1 MKIALIGLGYWGRN
15 YLNLIDSIDD
25 LELVAIVDPSQ
36 DFILNKN
43 FKNICI
49 VNSINELLSKNLE
62 LDAAIVSSPSSTHY
76 EITKKLISSG
86 IHVLVEKPI
95 ALSLKQTKELYRIA
109 IDEKVILLVDHIFL
123 YNKSI
128 NHVNEIIKSEEF
140 GKILHI
146 SFERTNLGPIRK
158 DTSCLW
164 DLTTHDITILNS
176 FINFEPSEIYA
187 SGFSTNDETNFDIV
201 NISLQY
207 KEKLFVS
214 MFSSWLHPEKTRKI
228 KIVGENQMIVVDDLN
243 TIEPVKIYYKK
254 FNQIYEKYD
263 NNNNNSIFSFTI
275 GNILSPYIDLKEP
288 LKEVVLDFIN
298 RINNGMTEYS
308 HNSRE
313 LTIRT
318 IDLLEK
324 INLKLN
330 N

>member
-15 YLNLIDSIDD
+15 YLKIIDSIDS
-25 LELVAIVDPSQ
+25 LELAAIVEPSQ
-36 DFILNKN
+36 DLILNK
-43 FKNICI
+43 KL
-49 VNSINELLSKNLE
+49 SIKYVYKSIEELLSNNLE

-76 EITKKLISSG
+76 EITKKLISTG

-95 ALSLKQTKELYRIA
+95 ALSLKQTKELYKIA
-109 IDEKVILLVDHIFL
+109 NDKKVVLLVDHIFL
-123 YNKSI
+123 YNRSI
-128 NHVNEIIKSEEF
+128 NYVSEIINREEF

-164 DLTTHDITILNS
+164 DLTTHDISILNS
-176 FINFEPSEIYA
+176 FINFEPSTINT
-187 SGFSTNDETNFDIV
+187 SGFSTNDQTNFDIV

-207 KEKLFVS
+207 KEKLFVT

-243 TIEPVKIYYKK
+243 TLEPVKIYYKK

-263 NNNNNSIFSFTI
+263 NSNNSIFSFTI
-275 GNILSPYIDLKEP
+275 GNIVSPYIELKEP

-298 RINNGMTEYS
+298 RINNDKSEFS
-308 HNSRE
+308 QNSKE

-318 IDLLEK
+318 VGLLEK
-324 INLKLN
+324 INLKLIK
-330 N
+330 